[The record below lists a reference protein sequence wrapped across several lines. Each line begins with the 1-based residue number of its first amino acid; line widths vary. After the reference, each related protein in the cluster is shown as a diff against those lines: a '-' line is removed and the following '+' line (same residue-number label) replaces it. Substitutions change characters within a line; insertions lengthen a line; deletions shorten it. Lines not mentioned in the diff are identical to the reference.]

1 MRSRLLKIMRAVSF
15 ALILAVVS
23 VLFYVR
29 HPPDLGRLNETS
41 KVVRG
46 ANGGILELRLT
57 QSGHWREAVRLDDI
71 DPKLV
76 TMLIAYED
84 KRFWSHPGVDFI
96 AVGRAI
102 LGAVS
107 TGRIQSG
114 ASTLTM
120 QTVRLIDPN
129 LGRRNLVTK
138 AMQMLDALRLDAHLS
153 KTQIL
158 EAYFTLAPYGGNI
171 EGIVAAS
178 KAWLEKPPILL
189 TINEAALLVA
199 LPQSPERRRPDR
211 FPVYALEAKSR
222 VLMNVQ
228 DRLMISDQEL
238 AEYKSE
244 GLPNRRFAP
253 SSNAPHFADRFDGNQ
268 LEEVS
273 ALNEYWQATVSE
285 IVRAHLKT
293 YPNPIN
299 SAAIVVERRTGRVRA
314 YVGAADYLSSERKGG
329 VNYLKALRSP
339 GSTLKP
345 FIYAKALQL
354 GLITPDEIFID
365 APIQVDGYAPGNF
378 DPNFT
383 GEVSLKDALIR
394 SLNIPAI
401 QTLQKVGAVDFES
414 AIATFLGHNLSTSAG
429 LSLAVGGYYLTAEE
443 LVELY
448 LEFADPEHADGLRF
462 FESADSKNRSFLFD
476 ARSVNTVQNLLLQQN
491 IDGRSTL
498 FKTGTSH
505 NRQDAWAVAITQ
517 GHIILAWLG
526 TPDVEATQ
534 VLTGRS
540 AAYPLTQ
547 KIINA
552 LGLSAP
558 TKRADV
564 ISVSSTKVVEET
576 CPRLIQFPENGEWIK
591 ADNLSI
597 SVSGAASATW
607 YLNGKRLGLLQ
618 SRLSINNPGV
628 QRITVKANNC
638 IETIEIFVEV
648 VEK

>member
-1 MRSRLLKIMRAVSF
+1 MRSRLFKIMRVVFF
-15 ALILAVVS
+15 ALVVAVVS
-23 VLFYVR
+23 VLLYVR
-29 HPPDLGRLNETS
+29 QPPDLGRLKETS

-46 ANGGILELRLT
+46 ANGDILELRLT
-57 QSGHWREAVRLDDI
+57 QSGHWREAVSLDEI

-76 TMLIAYED
+76 KMLVAYED
-84 KRFWSHPGVDFI
+84 KRFWSHPGVDLI
-96 AVGRAI
+96 AIGRAI

-107 TGRIQSG
+107 AGKIKSG

-129 LGRRNLVTK
+129 LGRRNLMTK
-138 AMQMLDALRLDAHLS
+138 VMQMLDALRLDAHLS

-178 KAWLEKPPILL
+178 KAWLEKSPALL
-189 TINEAALLVA
+189 TFNEAALLVA

-222 VLMNVQ
+222 VLTNTQ

-238 AEYKSE
+238 DEYKSE

-253 SSNAPHFADRFDGNQ
+253 SSNAPHFADRFDSNQ

-273 ALNEYWQATVSE
+273 ALNEYWQTTVSE
-285 IVRAHLKT
+285 IVGAHLKI

-299 SAAIVVERRTGRVRA
+299 GAAIVVERRTGRVRA
-314 YVGAADYLSSERKGG
+314 YVGSADYLSNDRKGG
-329 VNYLKALRSP
+329 VNYLKASRSP

-354 GLITPDEIFID
+354 GLITPDEIFVD
-365 APIQVDGYAPGNF
+365 APIQVNGYAPGNF

-383 GEVSLKDALIR
+383 GEVSLRDALIR

-401 QTLQKVGAVDFES
+401 QTLQKVGAADFER
-414 AIATFLGHNLSTSAG
+414 AIATFLGHDLSLSAG

-448 LEFADPEHADGLRF
+448 LEFADPEHSDGLRF
-462 FESADSKNRSFLFD
+462 FESTASNQRSFLFD

-491 IDGRSTL
+491 IGGRSTL

-505 NRQDAWAVAITQ
+505 NRQDAWAIAITQ
-517 GHIILAWLG
+517 DHIILAWLG

-534 VLTGRS
+534 VLTGRN

-547 KIINA
+547 KIINS
-552 LGLSAP
+552 LGLAAP
-558 TKRADV
+558 IKRTDV
-564 ISVSSTKVVEET
+564 ISASSKRVVEEK

-597 SVSGAASATW
+597 SVSGPASAIW
-607 YLNGKRLGLLQ
+607 YLNGKRLGPLQ
-618 SRLSINNPGV
+618 SRLTINNPGV
-628 QRITVKANNC
+628 QLITAKANQC
-638 IETIEIFVEV
+638 SETVEIFVEV
-648 VEK
+648 VKK